1 MSMWGCR
8 TGYGYNAERVTFL
21 REMYK
26 SERRQYTL
34 SLSPREDPAVAALN
48 SSLRLPATAS
58 TTSGSLSARPVYSI
72 TGAPIDPSPVA
83 SPRPH
88 WATAINTTQQIAFP
102 PLDRSFTDRFVRPT
116 DKPSRP
122 RYDAQGSPETKFR
135 EQIYEM
141 RNVSGVKYP
150 ASFRP

>member
-1 MSMWGCR
+1 MGRPIGWTTVPNGSDEKMASRNLAVAARDSAPGCSRDQREGLWFGECGCSVRSSLKLEVPTASLSRRPFAVRSQPSVASRPEMSMWGCR

-58 TTSGSLSARPVYSI
+58 TASAR
-72 TGAPIDPSPVA
+72 
-83 SPRPH
+83 
-88 WATAINTTQQIAFP
+88 
-102 PLDRSFTDRFVRPT
+102 
-116 DKPSRP
+116 
-122 RYDAQGSPETKFR
+122 
-135 EQIYEM
+135 
-141 RNVSGVKYP
+141 
-150 ASFRP
+150 